1 MSANP
6 ESAHSVVGF
15 FADFDA
21 LLDALKRAQDQHCG
35 GEIRTISPIPLPEV
49 DDILDSKPSP
59 VRRFTLAGGLL
70 GFCVGWALTIGSVEH
85 YPIIVGGKPLVSL
98 TPFGV
103 IAYICTILFG
113 SLFTVF
119 GMLLNA
125 RLPRIQVGRGYDPRL
140 TGNRFGLQV
149 ICQKEEIE
157 PIKQRLLD
165 AGAEEVK
172 YVEV

>member
-1 MSANP
+1 MNKQAAVRHSAI
-6 ESAHSVVGF
+6 GF
-15 FADFDA
+15 FADVDRLLAA
-21 LLDALKRAQDQHCG
+21 LRAMRDSACG
-35 GEIRTISPIPLPEV
+35 ELHTISPVPLHGV
-49 DDILDSKPSP
+49 DEILDSRPSP
-59 VRRFTLAGGLL
+59 VRRFTLVGGLL
-70 GFCVGWALTIGSVEH
+70 GLIVGWALTTGSAAH
-85 YPIIVGGKPLVSL
+85 YPIIVGGKPLMSL

-113 SLFTVF
+113 SLFTVA

-149 ICQKEEIE
+149 ICAEKDVDAV
-157 PIKQRLLD
+157 KGRLLEL
-165 AGAEEVK
+165 GAEEVK